1 MVQTSPDIVHV
12 IDYDPTWPQSYQ
24 AERALLLSAI
34 GSHITELEHIGSTA
48 IPGLAAKPVIDM
60 MASLA
65 EISQGADLVAAL
77 SPLGY
82 RLIETGMRE
91 RLFLRKQL
99 PDQAVS
105 YHLHLVTAAS
115 WPTRNE
121 RLLRDY
127 LLTHPQ
133 AALAYGQL
141 KQRLALEHPH
151 DGAAY
156 TRAKTDLIQAIMDL
170 VRDERGLPH
179 VSVWES

>member
-1 MVQTSPDIVHV
+1 MFETIHV
-12 IDYDPTWPQSYQ
+12 VAYDPAWPQHYQ
-24 AERALLLSAI
+24 TERALLLAATGTTI
-34 GSHITELEHIGSTA
+34 LELEHVGSTA
-48 IPGLAAKPVIDM
+48 IPGLAAKPIIDM
-60 MASLA
+60 MAALPELA
-65 EISQGADLVAAL
+65 QGAQIVAAL

-91 RLFLRKQL
+91 RLFLRKQP
-99 PDQAVS
+99 PDHAIS
-105 YHLHLVTAAS
+105 YHLHLVSAAS

-127 LLTHPQ
+127 LLRHPE

-141 KQRLALEHPH
+141 KGRLALEHPH

-156 TRAKTDLIQAIMDL
+156 TRAKTDLIQSIMDQA
-170 VRDERGLPH
+170 RDERGLPR